1 MFEKLKGIA
10 GSTVDGVAST
20 VRSGAASVVDAAG
33 SVANTFNEKAVHT
46 AVQEMRTV
54 LQIAAAD
61 LQAHPVVAG
70 PVTLTASVD
79 LVFTALQMQV
89 VIEPQGE
96 PRVDEVP
103 PPG

>member
-1 MFEKLKGIA
+1 MFEKIKGIA

-33 SVANTFNEKAVHT
+33 SVATSFNDKAVRT
-46 AVQEMRTV
+46 AVQEMRSV

-61 LQAHPVVAG
+61 LQAHPVVDG

-89 VIEPQGE
+89 VIEPKGE
-96 PRVDEVP
+96 TRVDEAP